1 VPRQGDVLTA
11 INGAELSKCGLT
23 VAQLVLALKALPR
36 PLKLSFVE
44 GSKSLQVQRKLS
56 FRTDFV

>member
-1 VPRQGDVLTA
+1 MEQGDVLTA

-23 VAQLVLALKALPR
+23 VAQLALTLQALPR

-44 GSKSLQVQRKLS
+44 GSKSLQV
-56 FRTDFV
+56 